1 MNISDKD
8 KLYIALKCIDRI
20 KYHLKDKGLHIDSGL
35 DNFSDDLWQFLRD
48 KKTRLP
54 LMKIDKEISRRIIDE
69 QDADFHQSLINRYYY
84 LLSDLILFL
93 KENDPLSVEALME
106 EALEFTRYDAA
117 NDYLTSLGGEAVV
130 LDDSDEEKIE
140 SDIRVTMEKELQ
152 AKDIAF
158 SRTISD
164 WSNVIR

>member
-1 MNISDKD
+1 
-8 KLYIALKCIDRI
+8 
-20 KYHLKDKGLHIDSGL
+20 
-35 DNFSDDLWQFLRD
+35 
-48 KKTRLP
+48 
-54 LMKIDKEISRRIIDE
+54 
-69 QDADFHQSLINRYYY
+69 
-84 LLSDLILFL
+84 
-93 KENDPLSVEALME
+93 ME